1 MNNLN
6 FLKPGNSINTKLI
19 TPNDYKEEDSKHS
32 QTDPKHSQTDPPK
45 KKELTEEEVIKAA
58 QEKALAPLI
67 KKASL
72 AYIMPN
78 NPLFAPAMSTRN
90 KYLKY
95 KAKYL
100 KLKKEMSI

>member
-6 FLKPGNSINTKLI
+6 FLKPGSSINTKLI
-19 TPNDYKEEDSKHS
+19 TPNDYKEEDPNHKQDPNHKK
-32 QTDPKHSQTDPPK
+32 DPKH
-45 KKELTEEEVIKAA
+45 KELTEEEVIKAA

-67 KKASL
+67 KRASL

-78 NPLFAPAMSTRN
+78 NPLFAPAISTQK

-100 KLKKEMSI
+100 KLKKEMGI